1 MRRILLLMTILISA
15 VCSYSQELKVVE
27 FRKES
32 SMINIG
38 VQKKDLNG
46 QLCALI
52 KVQLPIAG
60 VKFEG
65 NVIESI
71 YDINEYILYMSPN
84 SKKLT
89 IKCPQTKP
97 LYIDFSDVSTITK
110 LESKGVYILA
120 IELNTDMS
128 IYADSGSL
136 ALEYKE
142 IVEDANECFKNK
154 NFEAARSKYDKAI
167 APKYANLYDIDS
179 FRWIGLCDTII
190 EAQSKY
196 HAITPQLAASF
207 KNLSALTSETQ
218 GFSDGV
224 IVVDHNYG
232 NTTLIQ
238 SDGKTITLRD
248 AFVQLP
254 GVFDNGLLAMDLNG
268 SPCFIN
274 KDGEVILNYR
284 KSNYNE
290 LFKDS
295 HLEFRPF
302 KNGFSVVFDSRKNG
316 RHGII
321 NKYGNTILPLTG
333 KYRNIVILDWMIIL
347 YDKKNIFK
355 WTLPNQKCP
364 ELNKKHIFKLTD
376 YDGYIYNIND
386 DYILICDSDKN
397 KVYIYSFKGRHTYSI
412 ESQWAQPGDSDH
424 IIYRKGWDEYF
435 VYNFR
440 NGNSW
445 EISGPGVVS
454 DGCVFDGKNCFDFE
468 GNIFFSLEERVG
480 YSRSGFTD
488 GFMLVYKDEEFWY
501 IDKNGKRL
509 DNSLFKVSDKIIKSN
524 LLGAKKPFGD
534 GFGLLIHNGKWGLI
548 DRFGTTT
555 FDYQ

>member
-1 MRRILLLMTILISA
+1 MRLILLLLTILISA

-27 FRKES
+27 FRKENS
-32 SMINIG
+32 TINIG

-65 NVIESI
+65 NVIDSK
-71 YDINEYILYMSPN
+71 YDINEYLIFMSPN
-84 SKKLT
+84 SKKLS

-97 LYIDFSDVSTITK
+97 LYINFTDVSAIEK
-110 LESKGVYILA
+110 LEPKGVYIL
-120 IELNTDMS
+120 ELELSADGSTH
-128 IYADSGSL
+128 ADSELL

-142 IVEDANECFKNK
+142 IVENANQCFRTK
-154 NFEAARSKYDKAI
+154 NFAEARSNYDKAI
-167 APKYANLYDIDS
+167 APKYANLYDINS

-190 EAQSKY
+190 KAQSKY

-218 GFSDGV
+218 GFSNGV

-232 NTTLIQ
+232 NTSLIQ
-238 SDGKTITLRD
+238 SDGKTVTLRD

-254 GVFDNGLLAMDLNG
+254 GVFDNERLAVNLNG

-274 KDGEVILNYR
+274 KEGEVVLNYR

-290 LFKDS
+290 LFKDLNLKFS
-295 HLEFRPF
+295 PFR
-302 KNGFSVVFDSRKNG
+302 NGYSVVYDSRKNG

-321 NKYGNTILPLTG
+321 NEYGNTILPLTG
-333 KYRNIVILDWMIIL
+333 KYEKIIILDWMIIL
-347 YDKKNIFK
+347 YDKKSIFK
-355 WTLPNQKCP
+355 WTLPNQNGQV
-364 ELNKKHIFKLTD
+364 LNKKHIFKLTG
-376 YDGYIYNIND
+376 YDGNIYNINE
-386 DYILICDSDKN
+386 DYILICDFDKN
-397 KVYIYSFKGRHTYSI
+397 KITIYPFKGNNIYSI
-412 ESQWAQPGDSDH
+412 EGKWAKQGDRDN
-424 IIYRKGWDEYF
+424 IIYEKGWKEYY

-440 NGNSW
+440 NGNTWKLS
-445 EISGPGVVS
+445 SPGVVS
-454 DGCVFDGKNCFDFE
+454 DGCVFDGKDCFDFD
-468 GNIFFSLEERVG
+468 GNILFSLEERVEP
-480 YSRSGFTD
+480 SNAGFTN
-488 GFMLVYKDEEFWY
+488 GVMLVHKGEEFWY
-501 IDKNGKRL
+501 IDRKGQKL
-509 DNSLFKVSDKIIKSN
+509 VNSSFKVTDKKIKSK
-524 LLGAKKPFGD
+524 LLYAKKPFGD
-534 GFGLLIHNGKWGLI
+534 DFGLLVRNGEWGLI

>member
-1 MRRILLLMTILISA
+1 MRRILLLLTILISS
-15 VCSYSQELKVVE
+15 VWTYSQELKVVE

-65 NVIESI
+65 NIIESI

-84 SKKLT
+84 SKKLI

-97 LYIDFSDVSTITK
+97 LYIDFSDVSTIKK
-110 LESKGVYILA
+110 LESKGVYILT

-128 IYADSGSL
+128 IYADSELL

-142 IVEDANECFKNK
+142 IVEKANDCFKNK

-190 EAQSKY
+190 KAQSEF

-224 IVVDHNYG
+224 IVVDHKYG
-232 NTTLIQ
+232 HTTLIQ

-248 AFVQLP
+248 AFVEVP
-254 GVFDNGLLAMDLNG
+254 RVFYNGMLAMNLNG

-284 KSNYNE
+284 MSDFNE

-295 HLEFRPF
+295 DLRFGPF
-302 KNGFSVVFDSRKNG
+302 ENGFSVVFDPRKNG

-333 KYRNIVILDWMIIL
+333 KYRDIVILDRMIIL
-347 YDKKNIFK
+347 YDIKNIFI
-355 WTLPNQKCP
+355 WILPNQECP
-364 ELNKKHIFKLTD
+364 ELNKKDIFKLTD
-376 YDGYIYNIND
+376 YDGYIYNINNA
-386 DYILICDSDKN
+386 YILICDRDKK
-397 KVYIYSFKGRHTYSI
+397 KVTIYSFKGGHTYSI
-412 ESQWAQPGDSDH
+412 EGQWARPVDSDH
-424 IIYRKGWDEYF
+424 IIYEKGRDEYY

-440 NGNSW
+440 NGHSW
-445 EISGPGVVS
+445 KISGPGVVS

-468 GNIFFSLEERVG
+468 GNIIFSLEERVG

-509 DNSLFKVSDKIIKSN
+509 DNSLFKVSDERIKSN
-524 LLGAKKPFGD
+524 LLCLKKPFGD
-534 GFGLLIHNGKWGLI
+534 GFGLLIRNGEWGLI